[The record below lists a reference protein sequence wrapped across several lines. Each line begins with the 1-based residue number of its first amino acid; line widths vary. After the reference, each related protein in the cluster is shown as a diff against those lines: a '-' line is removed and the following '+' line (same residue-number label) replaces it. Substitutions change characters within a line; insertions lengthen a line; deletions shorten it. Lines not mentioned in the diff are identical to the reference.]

1 MLSLIIPFGG
11 PLDRTDVLE
20 DLLEVVARFEVASLH
35 LFATMEVNVVLPAV
49 PVITKEYHEGFMG
62 W

>member
-35 LFATMEVNVVLPAV
+35 LVATLEVNVVLPAV